1 MPELPEVET
10 MKRDLQ
16 KHLVNKTIEEVS
28 VYDHRVL
35 KDIDP
40 KSFIRRLKGVMFT
53 SIERRGKGLIFTL
66 DNGSVLFIQVKM
78 TGYFVYGPRL
88 RESPPTSI
96 HEVGETS
103 SGILNA
109 GRETKVIFRLSN
121 GQFLNYNDQ
130 RLFGWLFLVDRLE
143 NIPYLNTIGPEPL
156 GDEFNVDWFYGQLKK
171 RTSPIK
177 PLLMNQQFIAGIG
190 NIYASEILFSAG
202 VHPEKA
208 ARKLT
213 KAQAERIHRSTVDIL
228 EESIKFRGTSMR
240 NYRDSS
246 GEKGRFMDRIKVYG
260 KEHKECPACHRPIKR
275 IVQAQRS
282 TFFCDRCQK

>member
-16 KHLVNKTIEEVS
+16 KHLVNKTIEEVF

-35 KDIDP
+35 KGIDP
-40 KSFIRRLKGVMFT
+40 ELFIRRLKGVMFK

-78 TGYFVYGPRL
+78 TGYFVYGPNL
-88 RESPPTSI
+88 RETK
-96 HEVGETS
+96 S
-103 SGILNA
+103 SK
-109 GRETKVIFRLSN
+109 ETKVIFRLSN
-121 GQFLNYNDQ
+121 GQYLNYNDQ
-130 RLFGWLFLVDRLE
+130 RLFGGIFLVGRLE
-143 NIPYLNTIGPEPL
+143 DIPYLNTIGPEPL
-156 GDEFNVDWFYGQLKK
+156 GDKFNIDWFYGQLKK

-208 ARKLT
+208 SGKLT
-213 KAQAERIHRSTVDIL
+213 KTQAERIHRSTVIIL
-228 EESIKFRGTSMR
+228 EESIKCRGTSMR
-240 NYRDSS
+240 NYRDST
-246 GEKGRFMDRIKVYG
+246 GEKGKFMDRIKVYG